1 MTIEVIGFRILVKPD
16 NILESKQYKTT
27 IKDFVIAGQEKE
39 REQQAVDKG
48 IVVQMGP
55 AVFDDYKFDNPLQP
69 GDHIVYA
76 KFAGKEVVDPET
88 EEKFVIILDEDV
100 VAITRGAKE

>member
-1 MTIEVIGFRILVKPD
+1 MSIETVGFRILVKPD
-16 NILESKQYKTT
+16 NILEDKRYKTS
-27 IKDFVIAGQEKE
+27 IPGFEIAGQEKA

-48 IVVQMGP
+48 IVVSMGP
-55 AVFDDYKFDNPLQP
+55 AAFEDYKFDNPLKV
-69 GDHIVYA
+69 GDHIVFA

-100 VAITRGAKE
+100 VAIMRGAK